1 MTKISRGVGRRNQL
15 EFLLA
20 LTPPGAPLFLRE
32 AERAICGSDPR
43 TIAARPSLAPSL
55 QPRTN
60 PWIGAGGRVRSK
72 WRAPVKAKPSY
83 AEAANRQF
91 RRTGLGCCVDFQW
104 GWGVMPSERA
114 RDCSTL
120 GLFGNLLACCQE
132 TEGKT
137 E

>member
-72 WRAPVKAKPSY
+72 WRARSRRSHRTPKRPIASSVGQASG
-83 AEAANRQF
+83 AASISS
-91 RRTGLGCCVDFQW
+91 GG
-104 GWGVMPSERA
+104 GGS
-114 RDCSTL
+114 
-120 GLFGNLLACCQE
+120 CQV
-132 TEGKT
+132 TVRGIAQLSAYLVT
-137 E
+137 S